1 MLCANKRCF
10 ALLAV
15 VTSVSYAADEA
26 YVAEIQKWRQENDD
40 FLCSERSPLRL
51 VGRFQLKK
59 VIRGWAAIPL
69 PLSSFLIELRGRQ
82 GRSRG
87 AVEHLVSR
95 RPKEHRLPSMANR

>member
-1 MLCANKRCF
+1 MISCAPRG
-10 ALLAV
+10 A
-15 VTSVSYAADEA
+15 
-26 YVAEIQKWRQENDD
+26 
-40 FLCSERSPLRL
+40 RSAWWDASR
-51 VGRFQLKK
+51 LKK